1 MEETQ
6 ERTFEVFDTT
16 PEEAD
21 KIAAGDTAAR
31 NAFILRNMEKMRKY
45 CRNAAAKMN
54 NAIGLNKYN
63 GDDLFSQ
70 LCVDLPALDWTNGAR
85 LAITMKQRS
94 FFWAPYGG
102 YTQRKE
108 QGLQVTTLPWSR
120 AYRGSE
126 WWYRQDDSVSV
137 DAPIT
142 EDLVMGD
149 TLTDGTTPADELE
162 AAGTPDGQTIA
173 DALRD
178 CLTDRE
184 YTALIVYLD
193 GGSTANE
200 HRTEARKVIDG
211 NLYRAFEKFGLHW
224 DDVRARLTALGVD
237 VPEGYNNAAKV
248 EEMVKRW
255 NAIREKRLAK
265 QRETASRYAAAHR
278 AYYQKTA
285 EIQRAKSRERMR
297 AKRAA
302 ERAQRGAA
310 TI

>member
-31 NAFILRNMEKMRKY
+31 NAFILRNMKKMRKY

-70 LCVDLPALDWTNGAR
+70 LCIDLPALNWTNGVT
-85 LAITMKQRS
+85 LAITIKQCS
-94 FFWAPYGG
+94 FFWMPYGG

-120 AYRGSE
+120 TRRGSE
-126 WWYRQDDSVSV
+126 WWYRPDENVSIDS
-137 DAPIT
+137 PIA
-142 EDLVMGD
+142 EDLVIGD
-149 TLTDGTTPADELE
+149 TLTDGATPADELE
-162 AAGTPDGQTIA
+162 AAGIPDGQTIA

-184 YTALIVYLD
+184 YKMLIVYLD

-200 HRTEARKVIDG
+200 RRTKARQVVNG
-211 NLYRAFEKFGLHW
+211 NLYRVFEKLGLHW
-224 DDVRARLTALGVD
+224 DDVRARLAALGVD
-237 VPEGYNNAAKV
+237 VPEGYNSAAKV
-248 EEMVKRW
+248 AEMVERW
-255 NAIREKRLAK
+255 STTREKRLAK
-265 QRETASRYAAAHR
+265 QRETASRYTAAHR

-285 EIQRAKSRERMR
+285 EIQRKKARERIR
-297 AKRAA
+297 ARRAA